1 MIMIKYVNGNTNVEL
16 FDDGTKIRTYAG
28 NPAPEF
34 PESIDVKIT
43 DFCDQCCPYCH
54 EQSDSMGNHGD
65 LDRLFNVISEL
76 PAGVEMAI
84 GGGNPLAHPN
94 LVKLL
99 IKLKDSGFISNIT
112 VNQNHLYKDM
122 KLIDNLINQKL
133 VYGIGVSIVNNNFGN
148 IRFSDNMVFHLIA
161 GISDIRIIDELLKL
175 STKIPKIL
183 VLGYKRFGRGSD
195 YYNVSVEENINIW
208 YRNISRYIGKCILCF
223 DNLAIA
229 QLNIRRLFTDRGWD
243 LFYMGDDFQFS
254 MYLDAVKGQYATSSR
269 SSDRVNFDDCSLIE
283 FFNGEH
289 FL

>member
-1 MIMIKYVNGNTNVEL
+1 MTMVKYVNGNINVEL
-16 FDDGTKIRTYAG
+16 FDDGTKIRTYTD

-34 PESIDVKIT
+34 PENIDVKIT
-43 DFCDQCCPYCH
+43 NFCDQCCPYCH
-54 EQSDSMGNHGD
+54 EQSDNKGNHGD
-65 LDRLFNVISEL
+65 LERLFNVISAL
-76 PAGVEMAI
+76 PAGVEIAI
-84 GGGNPLAHPN
+84 GGGNPLAHPDLIGL
-94 LVKLL
+94 LVR
-99 IKLKDSGFISNIT
+99 LKEKGFIANIT
-112 VNQNHLYKDM
+112 VNQNHLHKDV
-122 KLIDNLINQKL
+122 KLVNDLINQKL
-133 VYGIGVSIVNNNFGN
+133 VYGVGVSIVNSNLDN
-148 IRFSDNMVFHLIA
+148 IKLSDNMVFHFIV
-161 GISDIRIIDELLKL
+161 GINDIKIIDELLKL
-175 STKIPKIL
+175 YKIPKIL